1 MSALIAPATQAALLP
16 SGNVEATDPAYELD
30 FTGDHKYQG
39 GTVTFTQDEISFR
52 GDAFEIAKDAAP
64 TMLNGEGKIFFIEL
78 GHLTIGESTAPQA
91 FKLVGNNIEIFISD
105 TSLTPT
111 AQSTLDIKATGYVKL
126 HGGSILNPSATQ
138 LVGEPPVSVTSQ
150 INIEAA
156 EILLDGYIPGKAVI
170 DAADGHTISLT
181 SKGNLSIKGDEA
193 IKTNPN
199 SKVINLIAGGNT
211 EIQGRIWTNSA
222 LVTIS
227 GENVT
232 LGQIETNWYEC

>member
-1 MSALIAPATQAALLP
+1 M
-16 SGNVEATDPAYELD
+16 
-30 FTGDHKYQG
+30 
-39 GTVTFTQDEISFR
+39 TFTQDEISFR

-193 IKTNPN
+193 LLLKRQMWIKT
-199 SKVINLIAGGNT
+199 SGRVCRLVAKRTVIKK
-211 EIQGRIWTNSA
+211 RFSA
-222 LVTIS
+222 KAVAKPRVDEVRS
-227 GENVT
+227 ASQT
-232 LGQIETNWYEC
+232 L